1 MSTPRG
7 GGLHRFVSFLLA
19 ASALSHSPQ
28 LVAEYLA
35 QHAPSNFRW
44 AIAGRSKD
52 RLEAVLRSLP
62 PSSADIVLAD
72 LENVPS
78 LVCAPALAITS
89 QPMFHIRPSAPLSR
103 PLGDVAL
110 KRRRTRRFRWCC
122 CVCESARIAICFLL
136 HLFLTPSPAVR

>member
-1 MSTPRG
+1 M
-7 GGLHRFVSFLLA
+7 
-19 ASALSHSPQ
+19 
-28 LVAEYLA
+28 AEYLA

-78 LVCAPALAITS
+78 LVCAPALTGQS
-89 QPMFHIRPSAPLSR
+89 L
-103 PLGDVAL
+103 
-110 KRRRTRRFRWCC
+110 
-122 CVCESARIAICFLL
+122 
-136 HLFLTPSPAVR
+136 